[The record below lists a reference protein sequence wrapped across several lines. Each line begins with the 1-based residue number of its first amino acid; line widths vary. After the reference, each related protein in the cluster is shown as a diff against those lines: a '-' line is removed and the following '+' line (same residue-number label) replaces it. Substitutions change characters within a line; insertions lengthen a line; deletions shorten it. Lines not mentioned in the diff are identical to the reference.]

1 MSVSDVQIQ
10 DVDNAFYDSAARNSI
25 DVGEYL
31 GRCLAALTAEQRVPA
46 TNLHLVGH
54 RQILSIRHVLFME

>member
-1 MSVSDVQIQ
+1 VSDVQIQ

-31 GRCLAALTAEQRVPA
+31 GRCLAALTAEQGVPA
-46 TNLHLVGH
+46 SSLHMVGH
-54 RQILSIRHVLFME
+54 RQILVIRHLLFFME